1 MHKGSCLCGAV
12 EFEVEGDLPDA
23 VACHC
28 EQCRKATGH
37 FSVSCEVNKDKLK
50 VRGEE
55 NISWYQSSE
64 KARRGSCLMCGSYM
78 FFDAIQK
85 DWIAVS
91 AGLFDK
97 PTNIKMAQHIYV
109 AEKGDYYEITDGL
122 PQNEH

>member
-1 MHKGSCLCGAV
+1 MHKGSCQCGAI
-12 EFEVEGDLPDA
+12 EFEVQGDLKDP

-28 EQCRKATGH
+28 DQCRQATSH
-37 FSVSCEVNKDKLK
+37 YLVSCEVQKDDLK

-64 KARRGSCLMCGSYM
+64 KVRRGFCLMCGSPL
-78 FFDAIQK
+78 FFDAVQK
-85 DWIAVS
+85 DWIGVS
-91 AGLFDK
+91 AGAFEK
-97 PTNIKMAQHIYV
+97 PTNVKLVQHIFV